1 MKSLLVCP
9 LLPHPGARTAGAL
22 VMHGHL
28 RALAER
34 GPVTLAAFAGPDE
47 GEALELLRREGIE
60 VHAVPR
66 AAERWRRRLRAAAGW
81 LRGGRPLRAL
91 KFYDPRMQE
100 LLGLL
105 LAGRRFDLL
114 QVEDVAMGA
123 YRYRTDAPA
132 LLVEHEVRAV
142 CARGD
147 GGRGPDA
154 RRWPAF
160 QEAVWSR
167 FDLVQVFTRRDAAQ
181 AAAIAPGV
189 AGRLRVNPF
198 GIDLPTEADP
208 AREEPGT
215 VAFVGG
221 FLHPPNVDA
230 ALWLGREIFPR
241 LRSLHPR
248 ARLLLVG
255 DRPPAAV
262 RRLQGG
268 GVEVTGRVPAV
279 EPYLE
284 RAAVV
289 AAPVRGGGGMRWKV
303 LQALA
308 LGKAVVATPLGA
320 EGIEPGEGGP
330 PLALAEDASGFA
342 ERIAALLGSEAERRA
357 LGRRA
362 RQVAAEHHG
371 REAAARRLAAIH
383 QELLGGAGSGRAAA
397 GAGR

>member
-1 MKSLLVCP
+1 VRSLLVCP

-22 VMHGHL
+22 VMYEHL
-28 RALAER
+28 RALAES
-34 GPVTLAAFAGPDE
+34 GPVALAAFAGPDE
-47 GEALELLRREGIE
+47 GEALERLRREGIE

-66 AAERWRRRLRAAAGW
+66 AAGRWLRRLRAASGW
-81 LRGGRPLRAL
+81 ARGEQPLRAL
-91 KFYDPRMQE
+91 KFHHPRMQE
-100 LLGLL
+100 LLDRL
-105 LAGRRFDLL
+105 LAERRLDLL
-114 QVEDVAMGA
+114 QVEDNAMGA

-132 LLVEHEVRAV
+132 LLVEQEVREV
-142 CARGD
+142 RPRGEA
-147 GGRGPDA
+147 GWGPDA

-160 QEAVWSR
+160 QRAVWRR
-167 FDLVQVFTRRDAAQ
+167 FDLLQVYTRRDAAE
-181 AAAIAPGV
+181 AAAIAPDL

-198 GIDLPTEADP
+198 GIDLPPEADP

-215 VAFVGG
+215 VVFVGG

-241 LRSLHPR
+241 LRALHPP

-289 AAPVRGGGGMRWKV
+289 AAPLRRGGGMRWKV

-308 LGKAVVATPLGA
+308 LGKAVVATALAA
-320 EGIEPGEGGP
+320 EGIEPGEDGP
-330 PLALAEDASGFA
+330 PLALAENASGLA

-362 RQVAAEHHG
+362 RRAVAERHG

-383 QELLGGAGSGRAAA
+383 QELLAGAERGRAAA